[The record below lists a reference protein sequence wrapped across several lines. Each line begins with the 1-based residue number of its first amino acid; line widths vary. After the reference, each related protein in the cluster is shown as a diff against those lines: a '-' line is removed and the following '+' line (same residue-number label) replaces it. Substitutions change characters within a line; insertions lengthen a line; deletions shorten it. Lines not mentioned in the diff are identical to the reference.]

1 MPVAEQSAF
10 RGIIEFFAR
19 LGIYDVVLPF
29 LLVFAIIF
37 AILEKTKLFG
47 TESIGGHEYTR
58 KNINAIVAFVVALLV
73 VASSRLVAAI
83 NEALARVV
91 LLMILG
97 ISFILLIGVFY
108 HHEEKIFLEGGWRKF
123 FMVLM
128 FIGLVLIF
136 LQAVKTDQGIGW
148 LEYGWYYLVQNF
160 YGGIFVDSIILLIV
174 IIFFMWFITRDSS
187 GKKPG
192 KESSGSHSH

>member
-1 MPVAEQSAF
+1 MPVAEQSTF

-19 LGIYDVVLPF
+19 LGIYDVILPF
-29 LLVFAIIF
+29 LLVFSIIF

-47 TESIGGHEYTR
+47 TEKAGGNEYTR
-58 KNINAIVAFVVALLV
+58 KNINAMVAFVVAFLV

-91 LLMILG
+91 LLMLVG

-108 HHEEKIFLEGGWRKF
+108 HHEEKVFLEGPWRKF

-128 FIGLVLIF
+128 FIGVVLIF
-136 LQAVKTDQGIGW
+136 LQAIKTDQGIGW
-148 LEYGWYYLVQNF
+148 LEYAWSYIAYNF
-160 YGGIFVDSIILLIV
+160 YASVFVDSLILLIV
-174 IIFFMWFITRDSS
+174 VIAFMWFITKEPK
-187 GKKPG
+187 GAKKEEHG
-192 KESSGSHSH
+192 HGGSH